1 MQEEV
6 EEEVILVL
14 HQDLEVQV
22 EPVVVEQELDKVEE
36 QELRELLT
44 QEAVEEVDR
53 DQEQAEPAVQESL
66 S

>member
-1 MQEEV
+1 MV
-6 EEEVILVL
+6 EEQVILLL

-22 EPVVVEQELDKVEE
+22 ELVVVEQELDEVEE